1 MSSVRGIIA
10 ISEPL
15 PIKENICTA
24 TISEG
29 NDNNMITTSCKREHI
44 YTAVIRERNDN
55 NMRTTSYKREKIHS
69 YHQ

>member
-29 NDNNMITTSCKREHI
+29 NDNNMITTSYEREQ
-44 YTAVIRERNDN
+44 
-55 NMRTTSYKREKIHS
+55 IHS